1 MVELQG
7 LIFKVLTFICRRR
20 AQIVSIILGYALENQ
35 STKKMWHVNLG
46 SRTNIHAQT
55 GYF

>member
-7 LIFKVLTFICRRR
+7 LIFKVLTFISRRQV
-20 AQIVSIILGYALENQ
+20 QIVSITFEYAVENK

-46 SRTNIHAQT
+46 NHAQT
-55 GYF
+55 GYW